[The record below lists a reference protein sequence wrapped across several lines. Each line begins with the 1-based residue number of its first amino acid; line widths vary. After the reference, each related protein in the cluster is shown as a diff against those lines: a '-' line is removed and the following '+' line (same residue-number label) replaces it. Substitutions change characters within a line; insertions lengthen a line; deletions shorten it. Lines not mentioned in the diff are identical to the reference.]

1 MKLTG
6 LFKVSLVT
14 SALVL
19 AGCGGDI
26 EVTPTVND
34 TSVTDSNNTTTNNNT
49 NTGGDNSGG
58 DNGNG
63 GDNDGDK
70 DPVVT
75 NPCVSRTVAGVE
87 VQGEFRNDKH
97 CYYDSSFA
105 SKALEI
111 KEDITF
117 DALPNGGAHV
127 FAGALLIGENCDTSS
142 NTGCTVP
149 ETGPTLIVK
158 PGTTMAFASGEAIVR
173 IARGAKIMA
182 EGTAEA
188 PIAFTSA
195 NAIPE
200 FDLTETGPQFAD
212 WGGIMINGKGLTNQC
227 TNEERAANLCNA
239 KTEGITSHF
248 GGTNNADNSG
258 NIKFAQI
265 WYAGSGPREG
275 GVGDDLNSLTLN
287 GVGSGSSFEFLHIHQ
302 GFDDGIEF
310 FGGAANLKNIVV
322 TDTQD
327 DSIDIDAGWQ
337 GKAQFIFI
345 KHGTIKTKKPV
356 TYTGEDDDG
365 NKITKIIDAGTDG
378 FMGNNGFET
387 DGEKNKGAE
396 YDDVQPSNPTIA
408 NVTVIT
414 TDGKSIRDNDPSQ
427 AATFDDAIRGQYYN
441 TLFVKADNAENGTAC
456 LHFKDDDAAQNATND
471 VLNFHSSVLACV
483 KNVTDGSKVLPG
495 NESYT
500 AWWDNAGSS
509 EILDKA
515 GDVLADDGFSTN
527 KESAD
532 ITVAAND
539 LKSLNDDFFE
549 EVDYVGAV
557 SSTDTTSDW
566 YKWVEKALEAAD
578 KD

>member
-34 TSVTDSNNTTTNNNT
+34 TSVTDSNNTTTTTNNGT
-49 NTGGDNSGG
+49 GDNSGG
-58 DNGNG
+58 DNNNG
-63 GDNDGDK
+63 GNDGNDK

-75 NPCVSRTVAGVE
+75 NPCVSRTVAGEE
-87 VQGEFRNDKH
+87 VQGEYRNSKH

-111 KEDITF
+111 KENITF

-127 FAGALLIGENCDTSS
+127 FAGALLIGENCDTS
-142 NTGCTVP
+142 TGCTVP
-149 ETGPTLIVK
+149 ETGPTLTVK
-158 PGTTMAFASGEAIVR
+158 PGAIMAFASGEAIVR
-173 IARGAKIMA
+173 IARSAKIMA

-188 PIAFTSA
+188 PITFTSA
-195 NAIPE
+195 NDIEE
-200 FDLTETGPQFAD
+200 FDITGFGPQFAD

-227 TNEERAANLCNA
+227 KNEERAQGLCNA

-248 GGTNNADNSG
+248 GGNDNADSSG
-258 NIKFAQI
+258 NIKYAKIF
-265 WYAGSGPREG
+265 YAGSGPREG

-337 GKAQFIFI
+337 GKAQFIYI
-345 KHGTIKTKKPV
+345 KHGTIKTKKDV
-356 TYTGEDDDG
+356 NYTGEDE
-365 NKITKIIDAGTDG
+365 NKKKVVKTIEAGTEG

-387 DGEKNKGAE
+387 DGEKNKGDE
-396 YDDVQPSNPTIA
+396 YNDVTPSNPTIA
-408 NVTVIT
+408 NVTVVT

-441 TLFVKADNAENGTAC
+441 TLFVKADNAANDTAC
-456 LHFKDDDAAQNATND
+456 LHFKDDDAAKNAAED
-471 VLNFHSSVLACV
+471 ALNFNSSVLACV
-483 KNVTDGSKVLPG
+483 KDITDESKTLPG

-509 EILDKA
+509 QTLTEA
-515 GDVLADDGFSTN
+515 GDVLAADGFSTN
-527 KESAD
+527 KDSAS
-532 ITVAAND
+532 ITVAAYD
-539 LKSLNDDFFE
+539 MTTLNDDFF
-549 EVDYVGAV
+549 VKADYVGAV
-557 SSTDTTSDW
+557 SSADTTSAW
-566 YKWVEKALEAAD
+566 YKWVKEALELAD

>member
-6 LFKVSLVT
+6 LFRVSLVT

-34 TSVTDSNNTTTNNNT
+34 TSVTDSNNTTTHNNT
-49 NTGGDNSGG
+49 NTGNDNSGG
-58 DNGNG
+58 D
-63 GDNDGDK
+63 DNDGGTDGGDK
-70 DPVVT
+70 DSGTT
-75 NPCVSRTVAGVE
+75 NPCVSRTVAGQE
-87 VQGEFRNDKH
+87 VQGDYRNSKH

-111 KEDITF
+111 KENITF

-127 FAGALLIGENCDTSS
+127 FAGALLIGENCDTT
-142 NTGCTVP
+142 TGCTVP
-149 ETGPTLIVK
+149 ETGPTLTVK
-158 PGTTMAFASGEAIVR
+158 PGTTMAFASGEAIIR
-173 IARGAKIMA
+173 IARSAKIMA

-188 PIAFTSA
+188 PITFTSA
-195 NAIPE
+195 NDIEE
-200 FDLTETGPQFAD
+200 FDITGFGPQFAD

-227 TNEERAANLCNA
+227 KNEERAEDLCNA

-248 GGTNNADNSG
+248 GGNDNADSSG
-258 NIKFAQI
+258 NIKYAKIF
-265 WYAGSGPREG
+265 YAGSGPREG

-337 GKAQFIFI
+337 GKAQFIYI
-345 KHGTIKTKKPV
+345 KHGTIKTKKDV
-356 TYTGEDDDG
+356 NYTGEDE
-365 NKITKIIDAGTDG
+365 NKNKVVKTIEAGTEG

-387 DGEKNKGAE
+387 DGEKNQGEE
-396 YDDVQPSNPTIA
+396 YNDVTPSNPTIA
-408 NVTVIT
+408 NVTVVT

-441 TLFVKADNAENGTAC
+441 TLFVKEENATNATAC
-456 LHFKDDDAAQNATND
+456 LHFKDSDAAQNAVDN
-471 VLNFHSSVLACV
+471 VLNFHNSVLACV
-483 KNVTDGSKVLPG
+483 TNFTEGSKDLPG
-495 NESYT
+495 ETHT
-500 AWWDNAGSS
+500 AWWDNDAASI
-509 EILDKA
+509 ILDKK
-515 GDVLADDGFSTN
+515 GDVLAADGFSTN
-527 KESAD
+527 KDSTD
-532 ITVAAND
+532 ITLEAND

-557 SSTDTTSDW
+557 SSADTSSAW
-566 YKWVEKALEAAD
+566 YKWVKEALELAD